1 MNLEEAKAKVKKDL
15 QEQQA
20 DINFGLTSLA
30 AEQAEEENEKEEERK
45 SLIEWHIK
53 KGAYH
58 SRESLEKMSYEQLK
72 ESEELYYE
80 MAIRGV

>member
-20 DINFGLTSLA
+20 NVNFGHVALA
-30 AEQAEEENEKEEERK
+30 AELSEDEDEKEEERK

>member
-1 MNLEEAKAKVKKDL
+1 MNAEQVKAKFKLEL
-15 QEQQA
+15 QEKQA
-20 DINFGLTSLA
+20 DVNFGHAALA
-30 AEQAEEENEKEEERK
+30 AELAEDEDEKEEERQ
-45 SLIEWHIK
+45 SLIKWHID